1 MVVIIPLLSTLG
13 RVKCYS
19 GTFIAGGVCCGIVAI
34 ISLAMDDETKA
45 SMIWLPVTVA
55 MIGKWNQS
63 SDSFLNAASCI

>member
-34 ISLAMDDETKA
+34 ISLAMDAE
-45 SMIWLPVTVA
+45 SMVWLPVTVA

-63 SDSFLNAASCI
+63 SDSFLNAAI

>member
-19 GTFIAGGVCCGIVAI
+19 GTFIAGGICCGIVAI
-34 ISLAMDDETKA
+34 ISLAMDTK
-45 SMIWLPVTVA
+45 SISWLPVTVA

-63 SDSFLNAASCI
+63 TDSFLNLNAAI